1 MPRQHS
7 TADGGNDSGNSDSG
21 RRIDRRTYLAS
32 AGAAGFAAAAGCL
45 GGQGDDTGGGDNDA
59 GGGNNDTGGGNN
71 DTGNQSDGGQDGET
85 TINIITW
92 NDFAQDPV
100 VESVE
105 ENLGINLEVTT
116 STSSTE
122 MFTRWNQGGDE
133 QFDIAVPNNNL
144 VPRFLAADLI
154 ESVDP
159 DIVTNYGNIYEKFRS
174 FVDQQF
180 TQGGN
185 AYGVP
190 IRWGWYGYAYDTEA
204 VPDHEPSYNIM
215 FDEDYVDADLGGEII
230 MYDEAAKTM
239 PVAALYLAEERDDSS
254 FREALTENE
263 RMTFAEDQ
271 IQEMRDLLID
281 QKPRL
286 EGYISSDTTFIQEF
300 QQGNFL
306 VGHSGRNEIVRLQEN
321 QGVEN
326 VEFVVPQEGAMA
338 WYETAVV
345 SSASDNIDTA
355 WEVVNEYILP
365 GTGAE
370 LARNGKS
377 PSCNPNVAEELN
389 EDERGLYGRIDP
401 ERIEQFIPFK
411 DIDPD
416 VQQTYNSAWEEV
428 KA

>member
-1 MPRQHS
+1 MSHDDNTTGS
-7 TADGGNDSGNSDSG
+7 GAGTGDGDGN
-21 RRIDRRTYLAS
+21 RRIDRRTYLAT
-32 AGAAGFAAAAGCL
+32 AGSVGVAAAAGCTGN
-45 GGQGDDTGGGDNDA
+45 GGDETEGQDDDEGGDNATD
-59 GGGNNDTGGGNN
+59 
-71 DTGNQSDGGQDGET
+71 DGSSGGET

-92 NDFAQDPV
+92 NDFAKDPV
-100 VESVE
+100 VASVE
-105 ENLGINLEVTT
+105 ENLGISLEVTAV
-116 STSSTE
+116 TSSTE

-154 ESVDP
+154 EPVDT
-159 DIVTNYGNIYEKFRS
+159 DVVDNYGNIYEKFRS

-180 TQGGN
+180 TEGGD

-190 IRWGWYGYAYDTEA
+190 IRWGWYGYAYDTDE

-215 FDEDYVDADLGGEII
+215 FEEDYVDADLDGEIV

-239 PVAALYLAEERDDSS
+239 PVAALYLAEERDDPSY
-254 FREALTENE
+254 REALTEND
-263 RMTFAEDQ
+263 RMTYSEEQ
-271 IQEMRDLLID
+271 IVEMRDLLID

-306 VGHSGRNEIVRLQEN
+306 VGHSGRNEIIRLIEN

-326 VEFVVPQEGAMA
+326 VEFVVPNEGAMA

-345 SSASDNIDTA
+345 SSQSDNVETA
-355 WEVVNEYILP
+355 FEVVNEYISAQ
-365 GTGAE
+365 TGAE
-370 LARNGKS
+370 LARQGKS
-377 PSCNPNVAEELN
+377 PSCNPDVAEELN
-389 EDERGLYGRIDP
+389 EDEQELYGRIDP

-416 VQQTYNSAWEEV
+416 VQSEYTTAWEEV

>member
-1 MPRQHS
+1 MVRQHS
-7 TADGGNDSGNSDSG
+7 TSDGGSDPDNSDGG
-21 RRIDRRTYLAS
+21 RRIDRRTYLAG
-32 AGAAGFAAAAGCL
+32 AGAAGFAATAGCV
-45 GGQGDDTGGGDNDA
+45 GGNGNGGG
-59 GGGNNDTGGGNN
+59 
-71 DTGNQSDGGQDGET
+71 DGET

-154 ESVDP
+154 ESVDM

-180 TQGGN
+180 TQSGN

-215 FDEDYVDADLGGEII
+215 FDGDYVDADLDGEIV

-239 PVAALYLAEERDDSS
+239 PVAALYLAEARDDPSY
-254 FREALTENE
+254 REALTENE
-263 RMTFAEDQ
+263 QMTFTEDQ

-286 EGYISSDTTFIQEF
+286 EGYISSDTTYIQQF
-300 QQGNFL
+300 QEGNFL

-321 QGVEN
+321 QGVEA
-326 VEFVVPQEGAMA
+326 VQFVAPQEGAMA

-345 SSASDNIDTA
+345 SSDSENVDTA
-355 WEVVNEYILP
+355 WEVVNEYIAP

-370 LARNGKS
+370 LARQGKS
-377 PSCNPNVAEELN
+377 PSCNPNVADELN
-389 EDERGLYGRIDP
+389 EEEQELYGRIDP
-401 ERIEQFIPFK
+401 ERIEQFVPFK
-411 DIDPD
+411 DIADD
-416 VQQTYNSAWEEV
+416 VSDAYFNAWEEV
-428 KA
+428 KS

>member
-1 MPRQHS
+1 MVPQHEAGGS
-7 TADGGNDSGNSDSG
+7 TGQDSATGRIG
-21 RRIDRRTYLAS
+21 RRSYLAAVGATGV
-32 AGAAGFAAAAGCL
+32 AGVAGCTDL
-45 GGQGDDTGGGDNDA
+45 IGGG
-59 GGGNNDTGGGNN
+59 G
-71 DTGNQSDGGQDGET
+71 T

-105 ENLGINLEVTT
+105 SNVDADVEIES

-122 MFTRWNQGGDE
+122 MFQRMNQGGE
-133 QFDIAVPNNNL
+133 FDIAVPNNNL
-144 VPRFLAADLI
+144 VPRFLEADLI
-154 ESVDP
+154 EPVDM
-159 DIVTNYGNIYEKFRS
+159 DVVSNYGDIYEKFRS

-180 TQGGN
+180 TEGGN

-190 IRWGWYGYAYDTEA
+190 IRWGWYGYAYNTAE

-215 FDEDYVDADLGGEII
+215 FEEDYVDMDLDGEII

-239 PVAALYLAEERDDSS
+239 PVAALYLAEAENDPSY
-254 FREALTENE
+254 REALTEDD
-263 RMTFAEDQ
+263 RMTFTEEQ
-271 IQEMRDLLID
+271 ITNMRDLLID

-286 EGYISSDTTFIQEF
+286 EGYISSDTTYIQQF
-300 QQGNFL
+300 QEGNFL

-321 QGVEN
+321 QGVEE

-345 SSASDNIDTA
+345 SSDSENIDTA
-355 WEVVNEYILP
+355 WEVVNEYISP

-370 LARNGKS
+370 LARQGKS
-377 PSCNPNVAEELN
+377 PSCNPNVADELD
-389 EDERGLYGRIDP
+389 EDEQELYGRIDP

-411 DIDPD
+411 DIAED
-416 VQQTYNSAWEEV
+416 VSDAYFSAWEEV
-428 KA
+428 KS

>member
-1 MPRQHS
+1 MARSHS
-7 TADGGNDSGNSDSG
+7 TSGGETESGSSGG

-32 AGAAGFAAAAGCL
+32 AGAAGFAAAAGC
-45 GGQGDDTGGGDNDA
+45 TGGPG
-59 GGGNNDTGGGNN
+59 
-71 DTGNQSDGGQDGET
+71 SGET
-85 TINIITW
+85 TINVITW
-92 NDFAQDPV
+92 NDFAQDSV

-105 ENLGINLEVTT
+105 ENVDANVEITA

-122 MFTRWNQGGDE
+122 MFTRLNEGDD
-133 QFDIAVPNNNL
+133 FDVAVPNNNL
-144 VPRFLAADLI
+144 VPRFLNADLI
-154 ESVDP
+154 EPVDM
-159 DIVTNYGNIYEKFRS
+159 DIVTNYGDIYEKFRS

-180 TQGGN
+180 TQDGN
-185 AYGVP
+185 AYGTP
-190 IRWGWYGYAYDTEA
+190 IRWGWYGYAYNTDE
-204 VPDHEPSYNIM
+204 VPDHEPSYRVM
-215 FDEDYVDADLGGEII
+215 FEEDYVDADLDGEVV

-239 PVAALYLAEERDDSS
+239 PVAALYLAASTGDSS
-254 FREALTENE
+254 YREALTENDT
-263 RMTFAEDQ
+263 MTYTEGQ
-271 IQEMRDLLID
+271 IEEMRDLLID

-321 QGVEN
+321 QGVDN

-355 WEVVNEYILP
+355 WEVVNEYISP

-370 LARNGKS
+370 LARQGKS
-377 PSCNPNVAEELN
+377 PSCNPNVADELN
-389 EDERGLYGRIDP
+389 EDEQELYGRIDP

-416 VQQTYNSAWEEV
+416 VQEAYNSAWEEV

>member
-1 MPRQHS
+1 MVRQHS
-7 TADGGNDSGNSDSG
+7 TSDGGSDPDNSDGG
-21 RRIDRRTYLAS
+21 RRIDRRTYLAG
-32 AGAAGFAAAAGCL
+32 AGAAGFAATAGCV
-45 GGQGDDTGGGDNDA
+45 GGNGNGGG
-59 GGGNNDTGGGNN
+59 
-71 DTGNQSDGGQDGET
+71 DGET

-144 VPRFLAADLI
+144 VSRFLAADLI
-154 ESVDP
+154 EPVDT
-159 DIVTNYGNIYEKFRS
+159 DIVDNYGSIYEKFRS

-180 TQGGN
+180 TEGGD

-204 VPDHEPSYNIM
+204 VPDHDPSYNIM
-215 FDEDYVDADLGGEII
+215 FEDDYVDVDLDGEIV
-230 MYDEAAKTM
+230 MYDEAAKSM
-239 PVAALYLAEERDDSS
+239 PVAALYLAEERDDPSY
-254 FREALTENE
+254 REALTENE
-263 RMTFAEDQ
+263 TMTFSEEQ
-271 IQEMRDLLID
+271 IGEMRDLLID

-286 EGYISSDTTFIQEF
+286 EGYISSDTTYIQEF

-306 VGHSGRNEIVRLQEN
+306 VGHSGRNEIVRLQET

-345 SSASDNIDTA
+345 SSASDNVDTA
-355 WEVVNEYILP
+355 WEVVNEYISP

-377 PSCNPNVAEELN
+377 PSCNPNVAEELS
-389 EDERGLYGRIDP
+389 EEEQELYGSFDP

-411 DIDPD
+411 DIDPE
-416 VQQTYNSAWEEV
+416 VQETYNSAWEEV
-428 KA
+428 KS